1 MEKEFEEKKS
11 AFNEGI
17 FQIQRLNYLW
27 VDAQNA
33 RKHGNLESYRQNL
46 DCIWDELSR
55 DAARTDGGKM
65 ETFASWNQ
73 TLPHFREYQRL
84 VKDMNLSKRLGRGEY
99 YAMLRET
106 ERFLRHL
113 QDTAG
118 KGGKYTDPNEDK
130 ID

>member
-1 MEKEFEEKKS
+1 METPFAEPKS
-11 AFNEGI
+11 AYNEGI

-33 RKHGNLESYRQNL
+33 RKHGNLEAYRHNL

-55 DAARTDGGKM
+55 DAARTDGGKI
-65 ETFASWNQ
+65 ENFAEWNK
-73 TLPHFREYQRL
+73 TLSHFKEYQRL
-84 VKDMNLSKRLGRGEY
+84 MHDMNLAKRLGKGYY
-99 YAMLRET
+99 YATLRET

-118 KGGKYTDPNEDK
+118 KGGKYADPGEDK